1 MTHPERR
8 YDCATKHV
16 ALFYKT
22 HQEHQGEN
30 AREKNLLTE
39 AYKKKR
45 LQRNQIHRHLE
56 TDVLQQ
62 ISRKKQHQDKKNNNN
77 SKVVSSM
84 FRCVCKMRLLG
95 MVSHKEIYLTTVTA
109 AQCY

>member
-30 AREKNLLTE
+30 TREKNLLTE
-39 AYKKKR
+39 SVGIQKKT
-45 LQRNQIHRHLE
+45 I
-56 TDVLQQ
+56 T
-62 ISRKKQHQDKKNNNN
+62 KKSDSQTSGD
-77 SKVVSSM
+77 
-84 FRCVCKMRLLG
+84 
-95 MVSHKEIYLTTVTA
+95 
-109 AQCY
+109 

>member
-1 MTHPERR
+1 MTHPERG

-16 ALFYKT
+16 ALFYKA

-30 AREKNLLTE
+30 TREKNLLTE
-39 AYKKKR
+39 AYKKNDYKEIRFTDIWR
-45 LQRNQIHRHLE
+45 LMFCNRFPEKNNTRI
-56 TDVLQQ
+56 
-62 ISRKKQHQDKKNNNN
+62 KKNNNN
-77 SKVVSSM
+77 SKVVSST

>member
-1 MTHPERR
+1 MTHPERG

-39 AYKKKR
+39 AYKKT
-45 LQRNQIHRHLE
+45 I
-56 TDVLQQ
+56 T
-62 ISRKKQHQDKKNNNN
+62 KKSDSQTSGD
-77 SKVVSSM
+77 
-84 FRCVCKMRLLG
+84 
-95 MVSHKEIYLTTVTA
+95 
-109 AQCY
+109 